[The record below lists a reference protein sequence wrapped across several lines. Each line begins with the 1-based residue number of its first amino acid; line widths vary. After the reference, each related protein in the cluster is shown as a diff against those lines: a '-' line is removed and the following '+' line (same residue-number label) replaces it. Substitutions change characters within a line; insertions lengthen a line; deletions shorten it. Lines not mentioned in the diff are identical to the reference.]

1 MATILVVDDE
11 QGIRSFLREA
21 LRTEGH
27 DIDEA
32 ADGSEALQKM
42 ARRAY
47 QVVLTDLKM
56 PGMGGTA
63 LLERIRE
70 DHPEVEVIVLTA
82 YGTVESAVHAM
93 KLGAFDYIQKPV
105 SSPSEVRLLVQRAA
119 ERYRARGLSEVGGEG
134 GEIRLTW
141 GAPTMVPVARAVER
155 VARTEATVLLLGE
168 SGTGKEVVAQAI
180 HRLGARASGP
190 FMAVNCAALSE
201 NLLESELFGHEKGAF
216 TGALARRRG
225 RIEAAEGGTFFL
237 DEIGELKPALQAK
250 LLRVLQERRF
260 ERVGGNQSIVCNVR
274 WIAATH
280 RDLKAMMKDGAF
292 REDLYHRLAVFPIQI
307 PPLRDRL
314 EDLPHLAE
322 VLAAR
327 IGANLGLRTL
337 QIDSSAIDLLRTRP
351 WPGNIRQ
358 LANAIERAAILA
370 GTSTLR
376 AEHFCFETEAGAAPE
391 SCARTLEDL
400 EREAIRRA
408 LDLHGGNRRKAA
420 EYLGIGLR
428 TLYEKLKKY
437 GAS

>member
-27 DIDEA
+27 EVDEA
-32 ADGSEALQKM
+32 ADGSEALRKM

-47 QVVLTDLKM
+47 QVVLTDLKL
-56 PGMGGTA
+56 PGMDGTA

-105 SSPSEVRLLVQRAA
+105 ASPSEVRLLVQRAA
-119 ERYRARGLSEVGGEG
+119 ERYRARGLTEVGGEG

-141 GAPTMVPVARAVER
+141 GAPAMVPVARAVER

-201 NLLESELFGHEKGAF
+201 SLLESELFGHEKGAF

-274 WIAATH
+274 WIAATN

-307 PPLRDRL
+307 PPLRERL
-314 EDLPHLAE
+314 EDLPYLAE
-322 VLAAR
+322 ALAAR
-327 IGANLGLRTL
+327 IGANLGLRAL
-337 QIDSSAIDLLRTRP
+337 RIDSSALDLLRKRP

-376 AEHFCFETEAGAAPE
+376 AEHFAFETEASPASG
-391 SCARTLEDL
+391 SCAQTLEDL

-420 EYLGIGLR
+420 EHLGIGLR

-437 GAS
+437 GAG